1 MIRLACRF
9 LLAGALVL
17 VARAEAEQWLEVKPA
32 DWPITVTASGT
43 VRSSDVLKFGPPP
56 SRSWRT
62 TITEI
67 TREGTRVKEGD
78 VLVKFD
84 ASASDDRVRELNGEL
99 TSKRSELESLLETQ
113 AREIEQEQVDLASA
127 KSRAEKASRK
137 AAQPAELYASIEYQ
151 KLVEERDLAQELYR
165 REQERAELGKQVRQA
180 KVAELEAD
188 IARLESELRGAQRE
202 LESFT
207 IRAPRPG
214 LVIIGTD
221 REGNKLDVNSNVNPG
236 LVVVELVDENELV
249 VEVEVPEF
257 TAAQLEPGQPARI
270 EVEAAG
276 SRELNGTVLEVASI
290 VRRQS
295 RFSQAMVRDLTV
307 SLGDEPLEGLRPGT
321 SAKVTVTV
329 DLRENALAVPSEA
342 LVYRDGEPG
351 VQLRSSGWRPVELA
365 ETSNGLRIVA
375 AGIQPG
381 DQVRVQ

>member
-1 MIRLACRF
+1 MNRQAIRHW
-9 LLAGALVL
+9 LAGAMLLTTAV
-17 VARAEAEQWLEVKPA
+17 EAEQWLEVKPA

-43 VRSSDVLKFGPPP
+43 IRSSNVLKFGPPP

-67 TREGTRVKEGD
+67 TREGTRVEAGD

-84 ASASDDRVRELNGEL
+84 ASASDDRVRELNGQL
-99 TSKRSELESLLETQ
+99 AAKRSELESLLETQ
-113 AREIEQEQVDLASA
+113 SREIEQEQVDLAAA

-137 AAQPAELYASIEYQ
+137 AAQPAELYASIEYR

-165 REQERAELGKQVRQA
+165 REQELAKLSEQVRQA
-180 KVAELEAD
+180 TVAELEAD

-221 REGNKLDVNSNVNPG
+221 REGSKLDVNSNVNPG

-249 VEVEVPEF
+249 AEVEVPEF
-257 TAAQLEPGQPARI
+257 AAAQLKRGQPARI

-276 SRELNGTVLEVASI
+276 SREIEGEVLEVASI

-307 SLGDEPLEGLRPGT
+307 SLGDEPLAGLRTGM

-329 DLRENALAVPSEA
+329 DLREDALAVPSEA
-342 LVYRDGEPG
+342 LVYRDGAPG
-351 VQLRSSGWRPVELA
+351 VLLRGAGWRAVEVA
-365 ETSNGLRIVA
+365 ETSNGLRIVS
-375 AGIQPG
+375 AGIEAG
-381 DQVRVQ
+381 DEVRVQ